1 MTTDVF
7 TPEKRSAVMR
17 AVKGR
22 DTAPEIAVRRM
33 MSAAGI
39 GYRLGGCG
47 LPGKPDLVM
56 KGRRVAV
63 FVHGCFWH
71 GHDCARGSR
80 RPKANADYWSAK
92 LARNVAR
99 DREVV
104 ARLTADGWRIVTVWE
119 CDLKALDVASRLVA
133 EVTGQAATVSASSST
148 ASPDKTC

>member
-17 AVKGR
+17 RVKGR
-22 DTAPEIAVRRM
+22 DTRPEMAVRRILR
-33 MSAAGI
+33 AAGI

-56 KGRRVAV
+56 QGRRVAV

-80 RPKANADYWSAK
+80 QPKAHADYWIAK
-92 LARNVAR
+92 IGRNRDRDARNAQALA
-99 DREVV
+99 E
-104 ARLTADGWRIVTVWE
+104 AGWRVVTVWE
-119 CDLKALDVASRLVA
+119 CDLKAAGFAERLVA
-133 EVTGQAATVSASSST
+133 DVLGQAATV
-148 ASPDKTC
+148 